1 MKKYLAS
8 AILAIIAA
16 GLFIA
21 LMGSD
26 DPVLLRAGFLRVAPW
41 LAFFYVVVSIGLKGY
56 KSGAAIN
63 SYIGSIAIVCF
74 NAACVV
80 LTLTLPHFS
89 ISIHLGG
96 QILFALAA
104 IDIAVSFF
112 GPKHWSAARNSVA
125 ANGDG

>member
-8 AILAIIAA
+8 ATLAIIAA
-16 GLFIA
+16 ALFFA

-26 DPVLLRAGFLRVAPW
+26 DPVLLRAGFLRVGPW

-74 NAACVV
+74 IAACVI

-89 ISIHLGG
+89 VSLRLGG

-104 IDIAVSFF
+104 VDIAVGFF
-112 GPKHWSAARNSVA
+112 GPKQWASGNQPLKS
-125 ANGDG
+125 